1 LRIDPQT
8 LQITQ
13 TIPLGKSRLP
23 GAYFGLATGDGAVWL
38 TDYDRGTLL
47 RIDPATG
54 VIVSTIPIGEHPH
67 GVAVGAGRIWMSVDE

>member
-1 LRIDPQT
+1 MLFRSQV
-8 LQITQ
+8 TQ

-23 GAYFGLATGDGAVWL
+23 GAVFGLATGDGAVWL

-54 VIVSTIPIGEHPH
+54 AVVSTIRVGGHPRD
-67 GVAVGAGRIWMSVDE
+67 VAVGAHRVWVTVD